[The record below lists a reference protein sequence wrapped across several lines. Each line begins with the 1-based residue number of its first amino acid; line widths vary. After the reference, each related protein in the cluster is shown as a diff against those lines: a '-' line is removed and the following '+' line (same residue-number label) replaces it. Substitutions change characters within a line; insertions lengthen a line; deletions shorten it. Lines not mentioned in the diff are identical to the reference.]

1 MDREE
6 STDQVESSVR
16 PCSVSSDSVVQ
27 CLQ

>member
-6 STDQVESSVR
+6 STDQVENFMR